1 MESTPPPPQPP
12 GLEPTPDERNL
23 AVFAHLGGIVSSFG
37 VPLVLWLSRRHE
49 SRFVEDQAREALN
62 CQLTFIPIY
71 FVCSGL
77 FAFCI
82 GISFFMLAFIVN
94 GVLAVTAA
102 MGAKEGRLHR
112 YPFALRLLS

>member
-1 MESTPPPPQPP
+1 MEPIRDAPPDPAPSS
-12 GLEPTPDERNL
+12 EERNL
-23 AVFAHLGGIVSSFG
+23 AVLAHLGGIVTSFG
-37 VPLVLWLSRRHE
+37 LPLVIWLSRRRE

-62 CQLTFIPIY
+62 FQLTMLPIY

-82 GISFFMLAFIVN
+82 GVSFFMLAFVVN
-94 GVLAVTAA
+94 GALGISAA

-112 YPFALRLLS
+112 YPFSLRLIS